1 MILKMIIL
9 LFSLPKGIIPKQ
21 LMEIVENNRDKILRL
36 LDLIERMNVAIK
48 THQGIEGP
56 SGWGMV
62 KQYQIVKDDL
72 TKQLQEVLAEF
83 DVKFIRQIAA

>member
-1 MILKMIIL
+1 
-9 LFSLPKGIIPKQ
+9 
-21 LMEIVENNRDKILRL
+21 MEIVENNKNKILRL

-48 THQGIEGP
+48 AHQDIEGA
-56 SGWGMV
+56 SGWAMV

-83 DVKFIRQIAA
+83 DVKFSNPIAA

>member
-1 MILKMIIL
+1 
-9 LFSLPKGIIPKQ
+9 
-21 LMEIVENNRDKILRL
+21 MEIVENNRDKILQL

>member
-1 MILKMIIL
+1 
-9 LFSLPKGIIPKQ
+9 
-21 LMEIVENNRDKILRL
+21 MELVENNKNKILRL

-48 THQGIEGP
+48 THQGIEGA
-56 SGWGMV
+56 SGWAMV

-83 DVKFIRQIAA
+83 DVKFSGTMVA

>member
-1 MILKMIIL
+1 
-9 LFSLPKGIIPKQ
+9 
-21 LMEIVENNRDKILRL
+21 MEIVENNRNKILRL

-48 THQGIEGP
+48 THQNIEGA
-56 SGWGMV
+56 SGWAMV

-83 DVKFIRQIAA
+83 DVKFSNSIAA

>member
-1 MILKMIIL
+1 MW
-9 LFSLPKGIIPKQ
+9 SRLPIFEN
-21 LMEIVENNRDKILRL
+21 MEIVENNRDKILRL

-48 THQGIEGP
+48 THEVIEGL
-56 SGWGMV
+56 SGWAMV

-83 DVKFIRQIAA
+83 DVKFIKSNAA

>member
-1 MILKMIIL
+1 
-9 LFSLPKGIIPKQ
+9 
-21 LMEIVENNRDKILRL
+21 MEIVENNRNKILRL

-48 THQGIEGP
+48 THQNIEGA
-56 SGWGMV
+56 SGWAMV

-83 DVKFIRQIAA
+83 DVKFSSPVTA

>member
-1 MILKMIIL
+1 
-9 LFSLPKGIIPKQ
+9 
-21 LMEIVENNRDKILRL
+21 MEIVENNRNKILRL

-48 THQGIEGP
+48 THQNIEGA
-56 SGWGMV
+56 SGWAMV

-83 DVKFIRQIAA
+83 DVKFSSDVAA

>member
-1 MILKMIIL
+1 
-9 LFSLPKGIIPKQ
+9 
-21 LMEIVENNRDKILRL
+21 MEIVENNRNKILRL

-48 THQGIEGP
+48 THQNIEGA
-56 SGWGMV
+56 SGWAMV

-83 DVKFIRQIAA
+83 DVKFSNVVTA

>member
-1 MILKMIIL
+1 
-9 LFSLPKGIIPKQ
+9 
-21 LMEIVENNRDKILRL
+21 MEIVENNRDKILRL

-48 THQGIEGP
+48 THERIEGP

-83 DVKFIRQIAA
+83 DVKFIKQIVA

>member
-1 MILKMIIL
+1 
-9 LFSLPKGIIPKQ
+9 
-21 LMEIVENNRDKILRL
+21 MEILENNQDKILRL

-48 THQGIEGP
+48 THEVIEGP
-56 SGWGMV
+56 SGWAMV

-83 DVKFIRQIAA
+83 DVKFIKSNAA

>member
-1 MILKMIIL
+1 MIN
-9 LFSLPKGIIPKQ
+9 
-21 LMEIVENNRDKILRL
+21 IVENNRNKILRL

-48 THQGIEGP
+48 THQDIEGA
-56 SGWGMV
+56 SGWAMV

-83 DVKFIRQIAA
+83 DVKFSNAIAA

>member
-1 MILKMIIL
+1 MAN
-9 LFSLPKGIIPKQ
+9 
-21 LMEIVENNRDKILRL
+21 IVENNRNKILRL

-48 THQGIEGP
+48 THQDIEEA
-56 SGWGMV
+56 SGWAMV

-83 DVKFIRQIAA
+83 DVKFSNAVAA

>member
-1 MILKMIIL
+1 
-9 LFSLPKGIIPKQ
+9 
-21 LMEIVENNRDKILRL
+21 MELVENNKNKILRL

-48 THQGIEGP
+48 THQNIEGAF
-56 SGWGMV
+56 GWAMV

-83 DVKFIRQIAA
+83 DVKFSGTMVA

>member
-1 MILKMIIL
+1 
-9 LFSLPKGIIPKQ
+9 
-21 LMEIVENNRDKILRL
+21 MEIVENNRDKILQL

-48 THQGIEGP
+48 THQGVEEP
-56 SGWGMV
+56 SGWGMI

-83 DVKFIRQIAA
+83 DVKFTRQIAT

>member
-1 MILKMIIL
+1 MTN
-9 LFSLPKGIIPKQ
+9 
-21 LMEIVENNRDKILRL
+21 IVENNRDKILRL

-48 THQGIEGP
+48 THQDIEGA
-56 SGWGMV
+56 SGWAMV

-83 DVKFIRQIAA
+83 DVKFPSQIAA

>member
-1 MILKMIIL
+1 
-9 LFSLPKGIIPKQ
+9 
-21 LMEIVENNRDKILRL
+21 MEIVENNRDKILRL

-48 THQGIEGP
+48 THQGIEGS

-83 DVKFIRQIAA
+83 DVKFIKQIAA

>member
-1 MILKMIIL
+1 
-9 LFSLPKGIIPKQ
+9 
-21 LMEIVENNRDKILRL
+21 MEIVENNKNKILRL

-48 THQGIEGP
+48 AHQDIEGA
-56 SGWGMV
+56 SGWAMV

-83 DVKFIRQIAA
+83 DVKFSNLIAA